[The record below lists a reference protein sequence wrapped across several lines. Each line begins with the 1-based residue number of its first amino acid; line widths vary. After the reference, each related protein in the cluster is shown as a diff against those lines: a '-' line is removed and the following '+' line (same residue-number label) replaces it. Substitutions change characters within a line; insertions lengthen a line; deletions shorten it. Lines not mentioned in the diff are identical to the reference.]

1 MIGGEVLKKLKYIFI
16 VILIILLIP
25 IGLYAAAYYENKII
39 LEELYIE
46 RSNFTDKYEKRIED
60 LKDDLAHLEPGIGAG
75 QSIFSF
81 SYQEGNIRARINDL
95 EKQYNKEKKSNQNS
109 IDKAKLQINS
119 VTTWLVLLLFLF
131 IVILI
136 ALIVIIVP
144 NKKGKNQM
152 TKIDDK
158 NNYQLKVLKNLYD
171 NNILSESEYKEK
183 RDLII
188 NKLFTNS
195 DSVRTDNNTV
205 AEDTEQRK

>member
-75 QSIFSF
+75 QGIFSF

>member
-75 QSIFSF
+75 QGIFSF

-95 EKQYNKEKKSNQNS
+95 DKQYNKEKKSNQNS